1 MIPGLALLLEARS
14 PATLPPVALSLLA
27 LAAVTTAQDAAP
39 TAWQPTA
46 PVVGERLV
54 DTDGDGVRELVV
66 VDAAGTVTVLALTAD
81 GLAERGRLALPDP
94 GHCLGT
100 IADFGQG
107 PGLVLADRSGTSF
120 QALPR
125 HGQTTPAPVRLAA
138 RARCTLRTDRP
149 QLRPFVQDLDRDG
162 RLDLLLPSLAGV
174 QPFVQEA
181 PDADGTLR
189 FRALPV
195 LAVPVAVSAAQ
206 SSGDLDDEH
215 QGSVSVPQIETADLD
230 GDGRPDLVT
239 RQGSK
244 HRFHL
249 QGGDGV
255 FQAPLEVDL
264 EQFVD
269 STQKAATA
277 LGSTLVLGEKQ
288 QLQRGDID
296 GDGIPDFVIAHR
308 RKVWTFLSSRS
319 GPQFTKART
328 QAVADDVSGMLL
340 VDLDQDDRADLL
352 TFQVQLPGAA
362 TLLLGLVQATDIDI
376 RAVGYR
382 SENGAFVNAPT
393 WRRTVV
399 LRIPA
404 LLSLLSRQDEL
415 VQRFVDILGKVRPSV
430 RGAFRADGAPEL
442 AVVRGDGAAVEWVP
456 ATAGPAGLSGR
467 AGRQWLRRLLFDDP
481 NPLFDLERLFGLVQ
495 SVVEGA
501 VPQSEG
507 ASVRRSLPLRDP
519 AAWRVVRLL
528 AGELDGVAGQELVVV
543 YAAVADEERVQ
554 YEVLSAR

>member
-1 MIPGLALLLEARS
+1 MMPLRHAALLLLLPIARGQEAPGPGWS
-14 PATLPPVALSLLA
+14 PPS
-27 LAAVTTAQDAAP
+27 AVI
-39 TAWQPTA
+39 
-46 PVVGERLV
+46 GERLV
-54 DTDGDGVRELVV
+54 DTDGDGRQELVV
-66 VDAAGTVTVLALTAD
+66 FDAAGMVHVLALGSA
-81 GLAERGRLALPDP
+81 GLEVQSRLALPDP
-94 GHCLGT
+94 AHCLVA

-107 PGLVLADRSGTSF
+107 PGLVVADRSGTSF
-120 QALPR
+120 SAFAR
-125 HGQTTPAPVRLAA
+125 RGQSAPPPVRLVA

-174 QPFVQEA
+174 QPFVQEL
-181 PDADGTLR
+181 PGADGALR

-195 LAVPVAVSAAQ
+195 LAVPVAASAAPG
-206 SSGDLDDEH
+206 SGDLDDEP
-215 QGSVSVPQIETADLD
+215 QGSVTVPQIETADLD
-230 GDGRPDLVT
+230 GDGRPDLLT
-239 RQGSK
+239 RQGSV
-244 HRFHL
+244 HAFHL

-255 FQAPLEVDL
+255 FRAPLEVDL
-264 EQFVD
+264 AQFVD
-269 STQKAATA
+269 STPQAATA

-308 RKVWTFLSSRS
+308 RKLWTFLSSRN

-340 VDLDQDDRADLL
+340 VDLDEDERADLL
-352 TFQVQLPGAA
+352 TFQVQLPSVA

-415 VQRFVDILGKVRPSV
+415 VQRFVGILGKVRPSA
-430 RGAFRADGAPEL
+430 RGVFAPESGAEL
-442 AVVRGDGAAVEWVP
+442 AVVAADGTAVEFVP
-456 ATAGPAGLSGR
+456 ALQGPAGLSGR
-467 AGRQWLRRLLFDDP
+467 EGRRLLRRLLFDDP

-501 VPQSEG
+501 VPRSDG
-507 ASVRRSLPLRDP
+507 AAVRLRVPLRDP
-519 AAWRVVRLL
+519 AVWRVARLL
-528 AGELDGVAGQELVVV
+528 VGELDGVPGQELVVV
-543 YAAVADEERVQ
+543 YAMAEDEQRVEF
-554 YEVLSAR
+554 EVVQQRP